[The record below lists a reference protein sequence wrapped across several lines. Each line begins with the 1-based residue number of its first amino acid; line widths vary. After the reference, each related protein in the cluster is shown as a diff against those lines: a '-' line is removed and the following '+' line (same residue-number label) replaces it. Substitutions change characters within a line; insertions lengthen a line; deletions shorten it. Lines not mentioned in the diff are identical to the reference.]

1 MFISIILYSLVT
13 RFNKNYNHKWHIKET
28 KQIVRQ
34 IYDILGWTE
43 PVPKCK
49 NINGWF
55 RFLKRQ
61 IWTVVY

>member
-1 MFISIILYSLVT
+1 MESITLYSLVT
-13 RFNKNYNHKWHIKET
+13 RFNKNYNHKHHIKET
-28 KQIVRQ
+28 KEIVRQ
-34 IYDILGWTE
+34 IYNIFGWAE
-43 PVPKCK
+43 RVPKCK